1 MGKMITKLRVINSKY
16 VLCVSWLIYVLSLT
30 QECFSQN
37 PSNSDTSIGWGLLIL
52 GWIGIFYHCYVWIAN
67 PFLFLSWYC
76 LVKNLPK
83 ISLFLSICSALFMLS
98 FLSYDTILTR
108 ELPDQLYSSITGYR
122 SGYWLWLLSGI
133 MLIIGNVIIIFN
145 IRK

>member
-1 MGKMITKLRVINSKY
+1 
-16 VLCVSWLIYVLSLT
+16 
-30 QECFSQN
+30 
-37 PSNSDTSIGWGLLIL
+37 
-52 GWIGIFYHCYVWIAN
+52 
-67 PFLFLSWYC
+67 